1 MTFCHGANVDNWVHA
16 NRPELFQLIE
26 FELQIKFQ
34 FKIDYHRQKAKLHSI
49 CGIANSSRLLL
60 TFMSILFT
68 KYELCRWVRV
78 FVYVCAVWLS
88 RRGKKTRTQWTLFVK
103 ELSKKN
109 VKQQSWNMEP
119 ASTYPKMETSTICV
133 GDLFDKAHNPNLGSL
148 HFSPL
153 HSTLSISSLC
163 SELIVALFSCMNFQ
177 IEY

>member
-1 MTFCHGANVDNWVHA
+1 MSACL
-16 NRPELFQLIE
+16 R
-26 FELQIKFQ
+26 
-34 FKIDYHRQKAKLHSI
+34 I
-49 CGIANSSRLLL
+49 CMRSVIVTKREKNTNS
-60 TFMSILFT
+60 MD
-68 KYELCRWVRV
+68 
-78 FVYVCAVWLS
+78 FVCQRIVE
-88 RRGKKTRTQWTLFVK
+88 K
-103 ELSKKN
+103 KKN